1 MAKLSKSLIRL
12 TGELERYQG
21 SGSPPVSPPAEGS
34 PPQRLAGPATGTGDA
49 EFGAD
54 GKPRRKFS
62 WLQSIEIP
70 RNGKGID
77 WLVVPS
83 PFFTGVEGGGA
94 LR

>member
-54 GKPRRKFS
+54 GSRGENFPGYKALKSHEMEKESTGWSSPPRSSR
-62 WLQSIEIP
+62 
-70 RNGKGID
+70 
-77 WLVVPS
+77 
-83 PFFTGVEGGGA
+83 A
-94 LR
+94 